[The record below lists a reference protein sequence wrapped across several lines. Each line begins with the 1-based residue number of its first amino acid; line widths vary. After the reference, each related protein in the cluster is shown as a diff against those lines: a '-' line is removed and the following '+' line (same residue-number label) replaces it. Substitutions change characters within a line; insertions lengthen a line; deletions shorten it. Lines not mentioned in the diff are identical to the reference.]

1 MRQRSTERKNR
12 MHNNGKTNGKAL
24 VSLSLACISLVC
36 CIQWSISLVLAV
48 LAIVFGI
55 LGLREENP
63 NQEDAAIAGIVV
75 GIVGLLLSVFVAMLV
90 IYFARSASQQN
101 LDAAVAVIVA
111 AGPY

>member
-1 MRQRSTERKNR
+1 

-36 CIQWSISLVLAV
+36 CIQWSVSLVLAV

-55 LGLREENP
+55 LGLRDDNP

-75 GIVGLLLSVFVAMLV
+75 GIVGLLLAVFVAVLF
-90 IYFARSASQQN
+90 IHITRSASQQN
-101 LDAAVAVIVA
+101 LDAAVAAIA
-111 AGPY
+111 ALV